1 MDSIEYWIEERIKTE
16 KESVLEIVRKLIKK
30 DDLTNPSKKR
40 DLSVKRFYLFWVL
53 YKQGYKHEY
62 IGSLFLRDRTTVVHG
77 VNQYLNLKHYKDVK
91 FTIQDYKR
99 ALNNGGIY
107 QDT

>member
-53 YKQGYKHEY
+53 YNQGYKHEY

-99 ALNNGGIY
+99 AIKTGIIN
-107 QDT
+107 